1 MTDHITSPMNPWWVP
16 SVDAQPGDVAG
27 QVVGPVLAPADDE
40 ITVGA
45 RLEDVVTVV
54 GGELVGHGSLQGVTL
69 RDPIVGVTTT
79 PSGNGYWLGASN
91 GGIFSFGDGD
101 FHRAGA

>member
-1 MTDHITSPMNPWWVP
+1 MTDHITSQTNPWWVP
-16 SVDAQPGDVAG
+16 SVDTQPGDVAS
-27 QVVGPVLAPADDE
+27 QVVGPVLDPADDE
-40 ITVGA
+40 GTIGV
-45 RLEDVVTVV
+45 RLEDVATAV
-54 GGELVGHGSLQGVTL
+54 GVELVGHGSLQGVVL
-69 RDPIVGVTTT
+69 RGPIVGVTAT